1 MVEEEVEVV
10 KNPLRSKVNWG
21 EYFASIKKEC
31 PWSYA
36 AWQQGQIDVVGWTG
50 TVIPLNG
57 MQARVYVVEEGDV
70 TQLAKELDVG
80 DCEWLFSYPG
90 YGPFATPKKVLIQQS
105 REKLN
110 KLREK
115 L

>member
-1 MVEEEVEVV
+1 MG
-10 KNPLRSKVNWG
+10 KNHLRSKTNWG
-21 EYFASIKKEC
+21 EYFASIRQEC
-31 PWSYA
+31 PWSNA
-36 AWQQGQIDVVGWTG
+36 AWLQGQIDVVNWTG
-50 TVIPLNG
+50 TVIPLDG
-57 MQARVYVVEEGDV
+57 MQARVYVVEDGDV
-70 TQLAKELDVG
+70 TELAKELDVG

-90 YGPFATPKKVLIQQS
+90 YGPFATPTPVLIQQS